1 MEKNKILGKIFTYV
15 CQVAILIVT
24 TIALCLAFKNN
35 YYGFV
40 YVDGLSMNP
49 TLKNAE
55 FGFIDKHGYAIDN
68 AKRFDIA
75 VTYYPCIVAG
85 HSDYCWI
92 DSNGNEVKT
101 IYQDSEHKVQ
111 LSKSAEYKIKRIV
124 ALPGEQFTLQ
134 TDSITVRKKNKDG
147 FWGDW
152 VKYDLPY
159 NTYGNTEKVNTEPIT
174 LEKGEYWVIGDN
186 WAGSTDSASLNQRIY
201 RKNIQGILIGI
212 EGTCKVDK
220 TTGKVSEKSYYS
232 VTKYFK
238 R

>member
-92 DSNGNEVKT
+92 DSNG
-101 IYQDSEHKVQ
+101 
-111 LSKSAEYKIKRIV
+111 